1 MGDDI
6 ITLSECTEEGLAF
19 FSVHG
24 EEKADVLRRF
34 HLYKA
39 APDLLEAL
47 KEMLVSHDSLYHAA
61 FDDTVRGIIADP
73 NVDIIRR
80 NALAALAKAE
90 QP

>member
-1 MGDDI
+1 MGDDL

-24 EEKADVLRRF
+24 EKKADVLRRF

-39 APDLLEAL
+39 APDLLKAL
-47 KEMLVSHDSLYHAA
+47 KGAL
-61 FDDTVRGIIADP
+61 
-73 NVDIIRR
+73 
-80 NALAALAKAE
+80 NALELFAEGDRSDEARNDAAKRAKIAVAAIAKAE